1 MKKFY
6 LLIMA
11 AVFAMPVFAQNDY
24 MYYLSNVR
32 ASDDF
37 EEVIYQIDESF
48 HVGIVEYKEEGQPS
62 FDRYIFYDD
71 NGNLIKIETHQYI
84 DGEYVFVNYIE
95 YSYNDLNQRI
105 TRTNYNNFG
114 GSFELGGTY
123 YYSYDDNGNMV
134 YWELDFAG
142 GIYQKCEITYNEDN
156 NVIQEIGYDQDFSG
170 VFQNS
175 WKIDYEYDNQ
185 GNRLSRT
192 DSYWMG
198 SFWSPTSTNRWTYDE
213 YGNCIVHEVINNG
226 VVVEKSEYNYDLNI
240 NIGNVV
246 LFENPEGNFP
256 VLPFMNN
263 AVVSEK
269 YYLENDVQQLVHAWD
284 YIYSYE
290 EINTTYVDE
299 NELSL
304 ICYPNPASS
313 SFMIQSEDVENVEI
327 YNMLG
332 NKVFSGA
339 VNGSRYIDVTE
350 FANGIYIVKMF
361 NDGKTSTGKLVV
373 RR

>member
-1 MKKFY
+1 MKKLY
-6 LLIMA
+6 LFMMMA
-11 AVFAMPVFAQNDY
+11 LFAIPVFAQTNY
-24 MYYLSNVR
+24 NYYLSNVK

-37 EEVIYQIDESF
+37 ENVIYQIDESF
-48 HVGIVEYKEEGQPS
+48 HVGMIEFFEEGEPS
-62 FDRYIFYDD
+62 YDRYVFYDD
-71 NGNLIKIETHQYI
+71 NGNLIKLETHQYI
-84 DGEYVFVNYIE
+84 EGEYVFVNYIE
-95 YSYNDLNQRI
+95 YGYNDLNQKI
-105 TRTNYNNFG
+105 TRKNYNNFSG
-114 GSFELGGTY
+114 TFELGGTY

-142 GIYQKCEITYNEDN
+142 GIFQKCELTYNEDN
-156 NVIQEIGYDQDFSG
+156 NVVQEIGYDQDFSG
-170 VFQNS
+170 AFQNS

-185 GNRLSRT
+185 GNKVSCT

-198 SFWSPTSTNRWTYDE
+198 SYWAPSSTDRWTYDE
-213 YGNCIVHEVINNG
+213 YGNCIVHELINNG
-226 VVVEKSEYNYDLNI
+226 VVVEKSEYNYDFNI
-240 NIGNVV
+240 NIENVV
-246 LFENPEGNFP
+246 LYENPENEFP
-256 VLPFMNN
+256 VFPYMTN

-269 YYLENDVQQLVHAWD
+269 YYLENEAQQLVHVCD

-290 EINTTYVDE
+290 EINTTCVKE

-339 VNGSRYIDVTE
+339 VNGSRQIDVTD
-350 FANGIYIVKMF
+350 FDNGVYVVKMY
-361 NDGKTSTGKLVV
+361 NEGKTSTGKLVV